1 MVSDINLVFSIDF
14 LPGKT
19 KFKWLESSCQW
30 VENSYEM
37 DDARKYKKIEDK
49 LKKYIWNVI
58 EMKNSRKD
66 DWYRETKLCE
76 KIDILEIKQQ

>member
-14 LPGKT
+14 LHGKT
-19 KFKWLESSCQW
+19 KFKWLESSQW
-30 VENSYEM
+30 IENSYEM

-58 EMKNSRKD
+58 ETKNSRKD
-66 DWYRETKLCE
+66 DWYREIKLCE